1 MLLACVMCFLC
12 NRKVGSRF
20 KILKSQSKLP
30 PIFPPDSAGASDK
43 YPRLLLLQD
52 IPELHPPASLDPFL

>member
-12 NRKVGSRF
+12 NW
-20 KILKSQSKLP
+20 KSQLKLP

-43 YPRLLLLQD
+43 YPCLPLLQD